1 MNNQFGDDFDKYV
14 RSVFEKALEYDICA
28 IGITDYFCI
37 EGYKKIKSEYLNPN
51 KLSNLNFSN
60 DQIEKILSI
69 LILPNI
75 EFRLNKFVENNR
87 INFHIILSNE
97 ISIQD
102 IEESFLHELD
112 FVYQGHPQDTEEKRK
127 LKKDNLIELG
137 EKLQNEHEEFRNEDI
152 LFTGMKN
159 VTVDDGQIMKIL
171 NNNRNFKSK
180 YLIFVPSDEDLS
192 KINWNGQ
199 DHLARKAIIQK
210 SDGFLTANKK
220 TINWALGKNHDSPDK
235 FIQEFKTLKPSICT
249 SDSHSYESLFIR
261 NDQQFCWIKADPT
274 FEGLRQVIYEP
285 EDRVKIQANKPDEKS
300 NYFVIDKLKFT
311 DSANSIFGQ
320 QEIYLN
326 PNLNSIIGGKSS
338 GKSLLLNAIA
348 KSIDPEQVKKNFE
361 NLRLEPYEDIDFEIT
376 WKDGINNNLKNPN
389 MDDFNLEK
397 SENNSNRR
405 RVTYLPQLYL
415 NHLAE
420 KDSKDELNELIEKIL
435 VQDESFKDFMDNKKL
450 QISDITH
457 EISDNVKKFIDCY
470 QQGLKIKQEKEEL
483 GDQDAVKKEIEK
495 LENKKKRLEESSKL
509 SPEQRKTW
517 SQLEA
522 KKKKINATITS
533 LCTKIELVEE
543 IKRRINKVVI
553 DLCSD
558 QNSHGELIELLN
570 QYPNDYDD
578 LKEKVSS
585 FQENLKSLVDRSF
598 QEFLNT
604 TEINKSIEAQ
614 KNSLKEIDDK
624 IKPFLRRIDNEKNLQ
639 TIIKK
644 YDNEYSKKV
653 KIEEFEKK
661 QKIMRENYKQIKEKI
676 RKGLISRKAIYDE
689 IINKINSTI
698 GSVDEAISLQAQAL
712 IDKETFPLFAQINK
726 SKVSNLDWY
735 KNIFNEEKYIEF
747 DKILNLFKIILLQG
761 DRKAYARVAENQ
773 IEEILLKNNFSFE
786 SIYEGFAKDT
796 FMLDYDLEY
805 KGDKILKMSPGK
817 KGTVLLILFLKTNTS
832 QYPILIDQPE
842 DNLDNRTIYEE
853 ISKFIKNKKKERQII
868 LVSHNPNLVVSTDSE
883 NVIVA
888 NQSGQEAAKDNEK
901 YKFEYINGA
910 IENSYRDDSQKGIL
924 YQQGIKEHICDILEG
939 GKEAFKKRE
948 NKYNF

>member
-1 MNNQFGDDFDKYV
+1 MNRGSEWRKWDLHVHTPESHNFTGDWEQLKKQLSRAECDV
-14 RSVFEKALEYDICA
+14 V
-28 IGITDYFCI
+28 GINDYFSVA
-37 EGYKKIKSEYLNPN
+37 GYKKIKEEISENRLDIGD
-51 KLSNLNFSN
+51 K
-60 DQIEKILSI
+60 KILPVVEMRMTDI
-69 LILPNI
+69 LQHRDTRTHSGTN
-75 EFRLNKFVENNR
+75 F
-87 INFHIILSNE
+87 NFHFIFNDSLS
-97 ISIQD
+97 IVD
-102 IEESFLHELD
+102 IENFIKALPYEGATISEQ
-112 FVYQGHPQDTEEKRK
+112 YQEK
-127 LKKDNLIELG
+127 
-137 EKLQNEHEEFRNEDI
+137 EKLAKI
-152 LFTGMKN
+152 K
-159 VTVDDGQIMKIL
+159 VDFYSTIKVL
-171 NNNRNFKSK
+171 NNNITFKNNFLVCLP
-180 YLIFVPSDEDLS
+180 YDEYGGIAGIDPQS
-192 KINWNGQ
+192 
-199 DHLARKAIIQK
+199 
-210 SDGFLTANKK
+210 
-220 TINWALGKNHDSPDK
+220 DK
-235 FIQEFKTLKPSICT
+235 FIKEEFCKNSHLLGTSNQNQIRFFLWESPLDKEKKPKFLEEDFKKWFGDKKACIKG
-249 SDSHSYESLFIR
+249 SDSHDHTYPIGKLKDKNSNPIDKY
-261 NDQQFCWIKADPT
+261 CWIKADPT

-311 DSANSIFGQ
+311 DSANSTFGQ

-326 PNLNSIIGGKSS
+326 SNLNSIIGGKSS

-361 NLRLEPYEDIDFEIT
+361 NLRLDPYEDIDFEIT

-495 LENKKKRLEESSKL
+495 LENEKKRLEESSKL

-533 LCTKIELVEE
+533 LETKSELVEE
-543 IKRRINKVVI
+543 IKRRINKAVI
-553 DLCSD
+553 DLCGD
-558 QNSHGELIELLN
+558 QNSHGELMELLN

-578 LKEKVSS
+578 LNKKVSS
-585 FQENLKSLVDRSF
+585 FQEDFKSLVNRSF

-624 IKPFLRRIDNEKNLQ
+624 IKPFLRRIDNEKSLQ

-644 YDNEYSKKV
+644 YDKEYSKKV

-676 RKGLISRKAIYDE
+676 VKGLISRKAIYDE

-712 IDKETFPLFAQINK
+712 INKETFPLFAQINK
-726 SKVSNLDWY
+726 SKVSNLNWY
-735 KNIFNEEKYIEF
+735 KNIFNEEKYIDF
-747 DKILNLFKIILLQG
+747 DKVLNLFKIILLKG
-761 DRKAYARVAENQ
+761 NRKAYAKVADNKS
-773 IEEILLKNNFSFE
+773 EEILLKNSFSFE